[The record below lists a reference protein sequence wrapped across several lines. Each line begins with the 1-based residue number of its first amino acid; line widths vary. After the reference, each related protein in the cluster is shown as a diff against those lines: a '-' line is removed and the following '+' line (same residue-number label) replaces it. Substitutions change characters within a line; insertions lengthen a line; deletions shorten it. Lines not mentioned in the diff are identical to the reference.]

1 MWTLSE
7 GILISSLYSEDLYRR
22 SFPDYYSEVL
32 KEVRDPYELWLNQ
45 VTESETTKR
54 RHLQDILKFEKWA
67 YDNYGLDVKSLP
79 LKWRQAKYNG
89 EVEKEKFLDQL
100 NDVLRDYFAFLKGRV
115 TPLSVKRKMSTVMSF
130 LHTFDIPAKPL
141 RIRYPYVVY
150 HNRDITKDELRL
162 IVEAS
167 DPRDRAIWLILYE
180 SGMRPQTLA
189 KLKWKHIKADFGNI
203 PMKIDLTSD
212 ILKCRVS
219 QRWTFIGEDGVKAL
233 KTYLASRL
241 PLKDDDFIFVTEK
254 PSNKPLTAQA
264 MSQAFN
270 MIVKKLKLAKGE
282 GRKPKELRLYCLRK
296 AFRKYMASAIDSAY
310 VEFWMGHTSTATHYL
325 SMDIEFH
332 RQLYKKG
339 YENLRLYQ
347 PTHIEK
353 LIAEQ
358 REEIER
364 LRSQLNQMQKQYQ
377 EAMKTIEILQKSDLV
392 QLLLRF
398 YKEHPELLKAF
409 KEN

>member
-1 MWTLSE
+1 VWTLSE

-54 RHLQDILKFEKWA
+54 QHLQDILKFEKWA

-79 LKWRQAKYNG
+79 LKWREAKYNG

-115 TPLSVKRKMSTVMSF
+115 TPLSVKRSISVVMSF
-130 LHTFDIPAKPL
+130 LHAFDIPAKPL

-189 KLKWKHIKADFGNI
+189 KLKWKHIKADFCNI
-203 PMKIDLTSD
+203 PMRIDLTSD

-241 PLKDDDFIFVTEK
+241 PLKDDDYVFVTEK

>member
-1 MWTLSE
+1 
-7 GILISSLYSEDLYRR
+7 
-22 SFPDYYSEVL
+22 V
-32 KEVRDPYELWLNQ
+32 
-45 VTESETTKR
+45 
-54 RHLQDILKFEKWA
+54 A
-67 YDNYGLDVKSLP
+67 
-79 LKWRQAKYNG
+79 
-89 EVEKEKFLDQL
+89 KEKFLDQL
-100 NDVLRDYFAFLKGRV
+100 NDVLKDFFAFLKGRV

-130 LHTFDIPAKPL
+130 LHAFDIPAKPL

-162 IVEAS
+162 IVESS

-189 KLKWKHIKADFGNI
+189 NLKWKHIKADFGNI
-203 PMKIDLTSD
+203 PMRIDLTSD

-233 KTYLASRL
+233 KTYLAGRL
-241 PLKDDDFIFVTEK
+241 PLKDDDLIFVTEK

-270 MIVKKLKLAKGE
+270 KIVQRLKLAKGE
-282 GRKPKELRLYCLRK
+282 GKKPKELRLYCLRK
-296 AFRKYMASAIDSAY
+296 AFRKYMASVVDSAY

-325 SMDIEFH
+325 SMDVEFH

-347 PTHIEK
+347 PTHIER

-358 REEIER
+358 REEIEK

-377 EAMKTIEILQKSDLV
+377 EAMKTIEVLQKTDLV
-392 QLLLRF
+392 QLLLKF
-398 YKEHPELLKAF
+398 YKEHPELLKGL
-409 KEN
+409 E